1 MPPEKTSA
9 KDTHDATIA
18 TEVVEYGDEPQGDT
32 QQTLEDKYKDQM
44 RQIMPQKIELPISTL
59 PAMIESQINLNPEF
73 QRRDRWTRP
82 HQSRFIESIIMNVP
96 IPPVFLG
103 EDEYG
108 SYVVLDG
115 RQRLTA
121 VSEFLKNN
129 YSLEKLKVW
138 DELNGKS
145 FNDLKKLKLDKF
157 FTRRFIPAIV
167 ILKESSPEVKYD
179 VFERL
184 NTGSVIAEPMEI
196 RNAVFQGG
204 FNDQLHSLSDDHTF
218 RKLWGIPIDD
228 IEREKDQTFKK
239 MDDLELVLRFFALR
253 DYQAM
258 SFRFKDYLSAFMNDR
273 NAAYKLQP
281 SLKDEDKRQFETA
294 IGNCWKT
301 FGDSAFR
308 RPSTHQRSAP
318 LADAFMVA
326 LSAVD
331 PRELEDNRKR
341 ERVRQ
346 ELTRLATDD
355 PDFQKAFGTGTN
367 GKGAIT
373 IRIERAK
380 DAVRTALA

>member
-1 MPPEKTSA
+1 MLPEDNPAEDPEVIAGETI
-9 KDTHDATIA
+9 DAG
-18 TEVVEYGDEPQGDT
+18 EEPHSDPQP
-32 QQTLEDKYKDQM
+32 TLEDKYKDQM

-59 PAMIESQINLNPEF
+59 LTMIEEQINLNPEF
-73 QRRDRWTRP
+73 QRRDRWPKP

-138 DELNGKS
+138 AELNGKT

-167 ILKESSPEVKYD
+167 ILKESSPEVKFD

-184 NTGSVIAEPMEI
+184 NTGAVIAEPMEI

-204 FNDQLHSLSDDHTF
+204 FNDQLHDLSDDHTF
-218 RKLWGIPIDD
+218 RKLWGIPTDD
-228 IEREKDQTFKK
+228 IEREKDQTFKT
-239 MDDLELVLRFFALR
+239 MGDLELVLRFFALR
-253 DYQAM
+253 DCQSM
-258 SFRFKDYLSAFMNDR
+258 SLRFKDYLSTFMSGR
-273 NAAYKLQP
+273 NAAYKQQP
-281 SLKDEDKRQFETA
+281 TLKDVDKQLFGTA
-294 IGNCWKT
+294 VANCWKV
-301 FGDSAFR
+301 FGESAFR
-308 RPSTHQRSAP
+308 RPSTGQRSAP
-318 LADAFMVA
+318 LADAYMVA
-326 LSAVD
+326 LSEVNPLVLDDAI
-331 PRELEDNRKR
+331 KR
-341 ERVRQ
+341 DRVRQ
-346 ELTRLATDD
+346 ALNRLALEDGE
-355 PDFQKAFGTGTN
+355 FQKAFGTGTN

-373 IRIERAK
+373 IRIEKAK
-380 DAVRTALA
+380 DAVRGALA

>member
-1 MPPEKTSA
+1 MPQEETPDIENQEPRV
-9 KDTHDATIA
+9 
-18 TEVVEYGDEPQGDT
+18 EVIEVGDEPTADPQP
-32 QQTLEDKYKDQM
+32 TLEDKYKDQM

-59 PAMIESQINLNPEF
+59 LAMIEAQINLNPEF
-73 QRRDRWTRP
+73 QRRDRWTKP

-121 VSEFLKNN
+121 VSEFLKNT

-138 DELNGKS
+138 DDLNGKT

-157 FTRRFIPAIV
+157 FTRRFIPAII
-167 ILKESSPEVKYD
+167 ILKESSPEVKFD

-204 FNDQLHSLSDDHTF
+204 FNDQLRALSDDHTF
-218 RKLWGIPIDD
+218 RKLWGIPTNDL
-228 IEREKDQTFKK
+228 EREKDQTYKK
-239 MDDLELVLRFFALR
+239 MVDLELVLRFFALR
-253 DYQAM
+253 EYQLM
-258 SFRFKDYLSAFMNDR
+258 NLRFKDYLSNFMSSR
-273 NAAYKLQP
+273 NAAYKQQP
-281 SLKDEDKRQFETA
+281 AMKEADKLLFATA
-294 IGNCWKT
+294 VENSWKV

-308 RPSTHQRSAP
+308 RPSTGQRSMP
-318 LADAFMVA
+318 LADAYMVA
-326 LSAVD
+326 LADVNPQLLSD
-331 PRELEDNRKR
+331 PQKR
-341 ERVRQ
+341 DKVAAA
-346 ELTRLATDD
+346 LNSLAASDA
-355 PDFQKAFGTGTN
+355 DFQKAFGTGTN

-373 IRIERAK
+373 MRVERAK
-380 DAVRTALA
+380 AAVLAALA

>member
-1 MPPEKTSA
+1 MPEETPDIENQEPSV
-9 KDTHDATIA
+9 
-18 TEVVEYGDEPQGDT
+18 EVIEVGDEPTADPQP
-32 QQTLEDKYKDQM
+32 TLEDKYKDQM

-59 PAMIESQINLNPEF
+59 LAMIEAQINLNPEF
-73 QRRDRWTRP
+73 QRRDRWTKP

-121 VSEFLKNN
+121 VSEFLKNT

-138 DELNGKS
+138 DDLNGKT

-157 FTRRFIPAIV
+157 FTRRFIPAII
-167 ILKESSPEVKYD
+167 ILKESSPEVKFD

-204 FNDQLHSLSDDHTF
+204 FNDQLRALSDDHTF
-218 RKLWGIPIDD
+218 RKLWGIPTNDL
-228 IEREKDQTFKK
+228 EREKDQTYKK
-239 MDDLELVLRFFALR
+239 MVDIELVLRFFALR
-253 DYQAM
+253 EYQSM
-258 SFRFKDYLSAFMNDR
+258 NLRFKDYLSNFMSTR
-273 NAAYKLQP
+273 NAAYKQQP
-281 SLKDEDKRQFETA
+281 AMKEADKLLFATA
-294 IGNCWKT
+294 VDNSWKV

-308 RPSTHQRSAP
+308 RPSTGQRSMP
-318 LADAFMVA
+318 LADAYMVA
-326 LSAVD
+326 LADVNPQLLGD
-331 PRELEDNRKR
+331 PQMRD
-341 ERVRQ
+341 RVAAA
-346 ELTRLATDD
+346 LNSLAASD

-367 GKGAIT
+367 GKGAIAM
-373 IRIERAK
+373 RVERAK
-380 DAVRTALA
+380 AAVFAALA